1 MKSANI
7 KRAAASILAGLLIVV
22 TTGIAT
28 AESLAGKIG
37 DSRFVVNFPPGSTG
51 GCQKAYRNYVAAS
64 GHSAYATTFYS
75 RVDDLYVICG
85 TKVNA
90 PTQKAAEDS
99 ALRSCQAGIKKWKLT
114 IASGGCGIA
123 ASK

>member
-1 MKSANI
+1 MKSTTI
-7 KRAAASILAGLLIVV
+7 KRAAASVFLALLISA
-22 TTGIAT
+22 TPGISV
-28 AESLAGKIG
+28 AESLAGKVG
-37 DSRFVVNFPPGSTG
+37 DSRFAVNFPPGSTG
-51 GCQKAYRNYVAAS
+51 GCQKTYKNYVAAS

-85 TKVNA
+85 AKMNA
-90 PTQKAAEDS
+90 PTQKAAEDG